1 MLGGNEAIER
11 KYSLNIRP
19 TRRRRHSSTN
29 QSRPINSVV
38 VMTRRIAW
46 NGTVYV
52 RGRFLA
58 YLIAAVGQS
67 SEPPFLFGVPI
78 RNELVAYRRNLYHS
92 AFIM

>member
-11 KYSLNIRP
+11 KYCLNIRP
-19 TRRRRHSSTN
+19 TRRRHHSSTN

-38 VMTRRIAW
+38 VMTRRIAR
-46 NGTVYV
+46 NGDSICERQVPGV
-52 RGRFLA
+52 
-58 YLIAAVGQS
+58 IAAVGQS
-67 SEPPFLFGVPI
+67 PEPTFPFGVPI